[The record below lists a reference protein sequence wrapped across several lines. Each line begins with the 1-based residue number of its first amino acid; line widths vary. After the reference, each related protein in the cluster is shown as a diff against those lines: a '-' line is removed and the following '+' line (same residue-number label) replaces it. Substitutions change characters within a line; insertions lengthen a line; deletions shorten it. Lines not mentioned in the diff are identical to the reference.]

1 MKKIKQLAVY
11 LRNRFEKKRF
21 KSFVRQNHQL
31 TKQAHIGIL
40 YQIDPQTNYDAIA
53 DWMSKFWKEKIKC
66 TLLGY
71 QQGKLSDSPLPS
83 DVFTIQDFNW
93 KGLPTTTSIELFL
106 NTPFDYLFCLC
117 PKPEQGV
124 YYVLLRNKAKFRIG
138 YYDRSHTDFLDLMF
152 HLPEGAGIEEFLA
165 LVDRFV
171 SIEEVEK
178 TTQVAPAKTKT
189 RTAKAPTNH
198 KPKAKSVKATTTL
211 QAEVEPVATTKHTEK
226 KVSKRKQTKS
236 WQTNLVEQA

>member
-11 LRNRFEKKRF
+11 LRNRFGKKRF

-83 DVFTIQDFNW
+83 DVFSSQDFNW

-178 TTQVAPAKTKT
+178 AAQPLPAKNTN
-189 RTAKAPTNH
+189 RTAKAASTN
-198 KPKAKSVKATTTL
+198 KPKAKAVKTTAAKQKVVESAVT
-211 QAEVEPVATTKHTEK
+211 AENMEK

-236 WQTNLVEQA
+236 WQTNLVEQG